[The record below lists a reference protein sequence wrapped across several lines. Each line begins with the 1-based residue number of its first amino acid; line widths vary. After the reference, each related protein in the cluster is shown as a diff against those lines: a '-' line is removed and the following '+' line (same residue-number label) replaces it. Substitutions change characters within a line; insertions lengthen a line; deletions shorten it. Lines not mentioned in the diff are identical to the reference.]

1 MAAVTRAPDLAD
13 WLLAHGR
20 SAVDTAEAADLL
32 GVPDDHVRV
41 RLAPAV
47 RAHRIVSPSRGLWI
61 AVPPEYRTWGAPP
74 ALDFLDPLMAHLHR
88 DYYVG
93 WLSAAEI
100 HGAAHQRPQV
110 TQVAVDRQLADRDL
124 GRARLRFHTQAR
136 AGTLPRARHTVPTGQ
151 VWVSTPELT
160 ALDLADR
167 PSLGAGHS
175 NVATVLAELAEAQT
189 LDPARILDAAA
200 GFPGAALRRLG
211 YLLELVEAE
220 VDADPLA
227 VHVAADPLALPALLD
242 PASPR
247 RGSVSERWGL
257 LVNTDVEPDL

>member
-1 MAAVTRAPDLAD
+1 MAATTSAPELAD

-20 SAVDTAEAADLL
+20 IAVGTAEAADLL

-47 RAHRIVSPSRGLWI
+47 QAHRIVSPSRGLWV
-61 AVPPEYRTWGAPP
+61 AVSPEYRTWGAPP
-74 ALDFLDPLMAHLHR
+74 ALDFLDALMAHLRR

-100 HGAAHQRPQV
+100 HGAAHQRPQE
-110 TQVAVDRQLADRDL
+110 TQVAVNRQLIDRDV
-124 GRARLRFHTQAR
+124 GRARLRFHTQSQ
-136 AGTLPRARHTVPTGQ
+136 AGALPRVRHTVPTGQ

-160 ALDLADR
+160 ALDLTDR
-167 PSLGAGHS
+167 PRLGAGHS
-175 NVATVLAELAEAQT
+175 NVATVLAELSEAQT
-189 LDPARILDAAA
+189 LAPTRILETSAN
-200 GFPGAALRRLG
+200 FSGAALRRLG

-220 VDADPLA
+220 VDTDPLA
-227 VHVAADPLALPALLD
+227 AHVAQDPLARPALLD

-247 RGSVSERWGL
+247 RGPVSERWSL
-257 LVNTDVEPDL
+257 LINTDVEPDL